1 MNDAS
6 LSLCASS
13 STSSFFSSSS
23 SLLDD
28 TDVLGDGP
36 FAAATAAT
44 RSSKT
49 EVPSVAVSG
58 LAFAAGA
65 NYYLEQHPAGSVL
78 SRPPSRV
85 DWEDVFG
92 AHLRQVF
99 DPAACV
105 GRRGRPRGRR
115 PAARLP
121 DSLVPLMGAAHSL
134 FVENRLDEAIAQ
146 CHQMVQLDPKA
157 VAAYKTLS
165 LIHATRGDLSTA
177 LDYGLIA
184 AHLHPHD
191 NEWWKHLG
199 YQSVR
204 LGKPRQAIYCFA
216 EALRA
221 ARGTDREAYRQRA
234 HLYALAGDDGR
245 AVTHLDRVLRHA
257 PDDEASAV
265 LRAQCLM
272 RRGQVPEAE
281 TSLRQWLEQ
290 QKGVGKGEVGR
301 QRRRRRRQKVVNGG
315 SLSSASTTKAH
326 PQPLLPYVR
335 AYETLC
341 DALLA
346 QDKHAQV
353 IALLTPLKWILC
365 RYRAQQQQR
374 QRQPAAS
381 STHPTPMD
389 DLPLRLQARLA
400 LAQRA
405 LGDPRDATAVLRL
418 LADEA
423 RVPLRAFHDV
433 LYVMLRGIVSVNT
446 AREDD
451 ATGDGEQ
458 ERRLLFHIARR
469 LRTLPPYH
477 QDGLVRR
484 AVQVEQEQ
492 SPAPDGTRGRR
503 PLKAADTTGGRKR
516 ARTDAPETANGIRE

>member
-1 MNDAS
+1 MNDSS
-6 LSLCASS
+6 LSLSASS
-13 STSSFFSSSS
+13 SHSSSS

-28 TDVLGDGP
+28 TDALGDGP
-36 FAAATAAT
+36 FAAATAAAC
-44 RSSKT
+44 SSKT

-65 NYYLEQHPAGSVL
+65 NYYLEQHPAGAVL
-78 SRPPSRV
+78 SPPPARV

-115 PAARLP
+115 PAARLS
-121 DSLVPLMGAAHSL
+121 DSLVPLLGAAHSL

-165 LIHATRGDLSTA
+165 LIHATRGELSTA

-290 QKGVGKGEVGR
+290 QKGVGKGEMDK
-301 QRRRRRRQKVVNGG
+301 RRRRRQRQKLVNGG
-315 SLSSASTTKAH
+315 ASSSSSSTPTNPH
-326 PQPLLPYVR
+326 PQPLLPHVR

-346 QDKHAQV
+346 QGKHAQV

-365 RYRAQQQQR
+365 RYRARQRQQQQ
-374 QRQPAAS
+374 QPATPRA
-381 STHPTPMD
+381 HLTPMD
-389 DLPLRLQARLA
+389 DLPLRLQTRLV

-405 LGDPRDATAVLRL
+405 LGDQRDATAVLRL

-433 LYVMLRGIVSVNT
+433 LYAMLRGIVSVNT
-446 AREDD
+446 AREGD
-451 ATGDGEQ
+451 ATGDGE
-458 ERRLLFHIARR
+458 ERRLVFHIARR
-469 LRTLPPYH
+469 LLTLPPYH

-484 AVQVEQEQ
+484 AVQLEQEQ

-503 PLKAADTTGGRKR
+503 PLKAAATIGGRKR
-516 ARTDAPETANGIRE
+516 ARTGASATANGIRE